1 MAKHLADRDIE
12 RVVEILDGWKGKLTW
27 EALSAACMP
36 VIHTAPARQ
45 TLARSVRIKDAFKAV
60 KRRLRDEPEPAL
72 KAAPSM
78 RVAME
83 RIARLTNEN
92 ERLKAENSRLL
103 EQFVVWQYNA
113 HIRGLTDT
121 DLNKELPGVDRG
133 NTEG

>member
-1 MAKHLADRDIE
+1 MAKHLADRDIA

-36 VIHTAPARQ
+36 VIGTAPARQ
-45 TLARSVRIKDAFKAV
+45 TLARSVRIKEAFKSA
-60 KRRLRDEPEPAL
+60 KRRLKDEPDSSI

-92 ERLKAENSRLL
+92 KRLEQENSRLL

-113 HIRGLTDT
+113 HVKGLSDK
-121 DLNKELPGVDRG
+121 DLTKALPAVDLGR
-133 NTEG
+133 TE

>member
-1 MAKHLADRDIE
+1 M
-12 RVVEILDGWKGKLTW
+12 EILDGWKGKLTW
-27 EALSAACMP
+27 EALSASRMP

-45 TLARSVRIKDAFKAV
+45 TLARSIRIKDAFKAV
-60 KRRLRDEPEPAL
+60 KQRLRDEPEPAL

-103 EQFVVWQYNA
+103 EQFVVWQYNT
-113 HIRGLTDT
+113 HIRGLTDA
-121 DLNKELPGVDRG
+121 DLGEALPGIDRG